1 MRVRVLESAKEH
13 LVEGFQFYEEQAPG
27 IGTYFLDSLF
37 ADIDSLS
44 LYGGIHS
51 LFFGFNRCISNRF
64 PFAIYYLVADDE
76 VRVYAVL
83 DCRRRPSWIE
93 RRLKKAEPGQSS

>member
-1 MRVRVLESAKEH
+1 MTVRVLDSAKEH
-13 LVEGFQFYEEQAPG
+13 LIEGFQFYEKQASG

-51 LFFGFNRCISNRF
+51 LFFGFHRCVSSRF
-64 PFAIYYLVADDE
+64 PFAIYYLLADDE
-76 VRVYAVL
+76 VRVHAVL
-83 DCRRRPSWIE
+83 DCRRRPSWIQ
-93 RRLKKAEPGQSS
+93 RRLKKAE